1 MSTYNERLAIAMK
14 RAGATPTLLAKE
26 LGLSYQA
33 VKKVVDG
40 LSSAFNAQNHDKAAA
55 FLAVSSS
62 WLANDLGPMV
72 CSGSQPARL
81 TSAALF
87 LAEAFDALPRTTNA
101 EQDAVQD
108 LYWKLIAM
116 MKYGDDALASQ
127 PSRQLAA
134 QPIGEQ
140 PRKS

>member
-1 MSTYNERLAIAMK
+1 MSTYNERLAIAMT
-14 RAGATPTLLAKE
+14 RAGATPATLAKE

-33 VKKVVDG
+33 VKKVMDG
-40 LSSAFNAQNHDKAAA
+40 LSSAFNAQNHDKAAS

-62 WLANDLGPMV
+62 WLANDIGPMI
-72 CSGSQPARL
+72 CSEVQPTRL

-87 LAEAFDALPRTTNA
+87 LAESFDALPRTTNA
-101 EQDAVQD
+101 EQDAVHD

-116 MKYGDDALASQ
+116 MKYGDDALANQ
-127 PSRQLAA
+127 PSRQPVA

-140 PRKS
+140 PRKL